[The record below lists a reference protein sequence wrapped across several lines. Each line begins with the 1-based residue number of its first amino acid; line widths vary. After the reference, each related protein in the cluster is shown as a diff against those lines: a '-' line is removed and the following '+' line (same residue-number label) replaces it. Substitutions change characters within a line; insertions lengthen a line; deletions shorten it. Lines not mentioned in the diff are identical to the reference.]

1 MDIELLNISPE
12 ESWPSA
18 KQKDYEQLKVI
29 TRRVV
34 DRNIDI
40 TNGFTEDLNS
50 VVSVYARYA
59 TEEAKKLLTQV
70 CQLSASYNA
79 DKLESAWIYWTKEN
93 KLQSNRRLTN
103 ICKKLDVDTTVNSE
117 ALNEPEE
124 LAAYLPADVD
134 PKFVLEH
141 GFYPLKS
148 GLKSGYYFR
157 TGDKTFASQSNFILE
172 PLMHVLSKTDNKRII
187 AIDNGFKRSILDLP
201 SRALIS
207 VEQFSGFCFE
217 EGNYIFWGGKLHL
230 MKIVNSLNDRFPVCY
245 ELKTLGWQP
254 EGFFAWANAVFVAG
268 CSLNGDGS
276 SNIEQRSS
284 TNVLPFNDLGI
295 ATVAETNYFSPSASD
310 IYKNQRAED
319 DEYEN
324 DRYLKY
330 QESPV
335 NFQQWCQMFHNVY
348 PQQSMY
354 GIGFV
359 FIGLFKDV
367 IYKID
372 NNCPHLSAYGEKG
385 SGKSKFAESVS
396 AVFLNDLQP
405 FNLNH
410 GTDFAFF
417 NRLSRFRN
425 CVTWFDEFDDQAIK
439 EDRFQ
444 SIKGAYDG
452 AGRERGKGGSKSKTE
467 IARINSA
474 LLLTGQYLSTRDDN
488 AALTRCIILAF
499 TPDNDRSEDSIKNYE
514 ALKTI
519 EKKGITSIL
528 TELLQHREAFAKEY
542 QKEFHITFSELRE
555 LIREMNGEYKERV
568 LRNYSAIL
576 HCFKFFTR
584 HFQFPFT
591 YDQVKQKAAKDVI
604 RLSTMIS
611 ESDSLADFW
620 NTIVYLKET
629 GEVHEGF
636 HYRILQLP
644 TISIR
649 KEDGKDKP
657 HNFSKP
663 TKLLCLRLTT
673 VHKLYLEAF
682 RRQNGKTGINMQSLE
697 LYISS
702 AKGFIGKN
710 SSLQFTNPE
719 NGKITATSSHVFD
732 LELLGVPLEDS
743 APEAEE
749 KHQSTVEGVLHGT
762 IKHEI
767 VAGKPKLKYTIMN
780 QSTTMVAGQPF
791 TSFEYTTCYDQNL
804 SNEPL
809 ILSEQRLVLTG
820 QLKLSSWKDNDGN
833 KKEKRT
839 LDVDSVSVKDNQLNM
854 NKGLSED
861 EELPFP

>member
-12 ESWPSA
+12 ESWPAA

-40 TNGFTEDLNS
+40 TNGFTEDLNA

-79 DKLESAWIYWTKEN
+79 DKLESAWTYWTKEN

-117 ALNEPEE
+117 SLNEPEE

-134 PKFVLEH
+134 PRFVLEN
-141 GFYPLKS
+141 GFYPWKA
-148 GLKSGYYFR
+148 GTKTGYYFR
-157 TGDKTFASQSNFILE
+157 TGDKSFSIQTNFIIE
-172 PLMHVLSKTDNKRII
+172 PLMHIMSNVDNKKII
-187 AIDNGFKRSILDLP
+187 AIDNGIQRNVFELP
-201 SRALIS
+201 SRSLIS
-207 VEQFSGFCFE
+207 VEQFSSFCAEQRGSFLFY
-217 EGNYIFWGGKLHL
+217 GSRIHL
-230 MKIVNSLNDRFPVCY
+230 LKILSHINPEFHACY
-245 ELKTLGWQP
+245 ELKTLGWQA
-254 EGFFAWANAVFVAG
+254 EGFFAW
-268 CSLNGDGS
+268 
-276 SNIEQRSS
+276 SNVVYVPGKEIE
-284 TNVLPFNDLGI
+284 TFNDLGI
-295 ATVAETNYFSPSASD
+295 AEVDDTKYFSPAVSE
-310 IYKNQRAED
+310 IYKHQRSEED
-319 DEYEN
+319 DYEN
-324 DRYLKY
+324 DRYLTYKK
-330 QESPV
+330 SDTTL
-335 NFQQWCQMFHNVY
+335 NQWMQILHSVY
-348 PQQSMY
+348 PDHAMY
-354 GIGFV
+354 GIGCIFLAV
-359 FIGLFKDV
+359 FRDIIFKM
-367 IYKID
+367 D
-372 NNCPHLSAYGEKG
+372 NNCPHLSCYGQKG
-385 SGKSKFAESVS
+385 SGKSKFAESLF
-396 AVFLNDLQP
+396 AVFFHDKLPLNL
-405 FNLNH
+405 FH
-410 GTDFAFF
+410 CTDFAFA
-417 NRLSRFRN
+417 NHLERFKN
-425 CVTWFDEFDDQAIK
+425 CIMWGDEFDDNGLK

-444 SIKGAYDG
+444 AIKSAYDG
-452 AGRERGKGGSKSKTE
+452 SGREKGKGGTKNKTKIE
-467 IARINSA
+467 KVNSF

-488 AALTRCIILAF
+488 AALTRCIVLPFKPRNSETNPF
-499 TPDNDRSEDSIKNYE
+499 TKEEVANYE
-514 ALKTI
+514 KLKTM
-519 EKKGITSIL
+519 EKKGITHLLVEI
-528 TELLQHREAFAKEY
+528 LQHRDSFKQAYIKSFPN
-542 QKEFHITFSELRE
+542 TFSELRD
-555 LIREMNGEYKERV
+555 LIADEYNGMYNERV
-568 LRNYSAIL
+568 LRNYTAIL
-576 HCFKFFTR
+576 NSYKFFQQ

-732 LELLGVPLEDS
+732 LELLGVPLEDT

-749 KHQSTVEGVLHGT
+749 KHLSTVEGVLKGD
-762 IKHEI
+762 IKHEM

-804 SNEPL
+804 SNEPI

-820 QLKLSSWKDNDGN
+820 QLKLNKWTDNDGT

-839 LDVDSVSVKDNQLNM
+839 LDVDTVAVRNTQIDFSSKLDKNN
-854 NKGLSED
+854 D
-861 EELPFP
+861 LPFP